1 MFSWSVLQNSDS
13 QTLISF
19 KKNAGS
25 DSQGLGGGPPS
36 KLRGAAAAAG
46 PRATQ
51 NSKAWGRL
59 WSIFCFGV
67 WMRLTEL
74 LNRVSTLRALAV
86 HLTQWSPT
94 CWKNKQTNKKKGKD
108 MKQASYRKGIYMVS
122 GTPPNQWSP
131 RDQENLDTVLLCSVI

>member
-74 LNRVSTLRALAV
+74 LNWVSTLRALAV

-94 CWKNKQTNKKKGKD
+94 CWKNKQTKKKVKIWN
-108 MKQASYRKGIYMVS
+108 KLLIEKGFIWFLELLQTN
-122 GTPPNQWSP
+122 GTPVTKKIWTQFYYVP
-131 RDQENLDTVLLCSVI
+131 